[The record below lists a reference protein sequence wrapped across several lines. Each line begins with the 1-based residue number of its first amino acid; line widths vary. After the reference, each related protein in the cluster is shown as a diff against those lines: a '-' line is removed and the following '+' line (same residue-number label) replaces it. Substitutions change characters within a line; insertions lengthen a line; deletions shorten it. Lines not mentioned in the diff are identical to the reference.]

1 MNSYLK
7 ELCLLDGISGDE
19 DNVRNY
25 IINVIKDKCS
35 YSVDNLGN
43 IIALKKGRKTPP
55 KKILLIFILIL
66 YHLF

>member
-43 IIALKKGRKTPP
+43 IIALKKAEKLRL
-55 KKILLIFILIL
+55 KKL
-66 YHLF
+66 